1 MSNKVLATS
10 RAARTSIEVDGSQSL
25 PVGVVRTLKK
35 PFSFASWNKEPF
47 FRTDLYGLDS
57 EEVSNARN
65 IFDEQSKRVLIG
77 MRKSDTSFS

>member
-1 MSNKVLATS
+1 MPAPPLKSTVAKAVQLGSFEPLKTFFLRS
-10 RAARTSIEVDGSQSL
+10 LEQRT
-25 PVGVVRTLKK
+25 
-35 PFSFASWNKEPF
+35 F

>member
-10 RAARTSIEVDGSQSL
+10 RAARTSIEVDGSQSR
-25 PVGVVRTLKK
+25 PVGVVRTLEK

-47 FRTDLYGLDS
+47 FRTDFYGSDS

-77 MRKSDTSFS
+77 MRKSDTSFR

>member
-10 RAARTSIEVDGSQSL
+10 RAARTSIEVDGSQSR
-25 PVGVVRTLKK
+25 PVGVVRTLEK
-35 PFSFASWNKEPF
+35 PFSFAVWNKEPF
-47 FRTDLYGLDS
+47 FRTDLYGLGS